1 MYIHLWIIPFLKF
14 GLCDI
19 SSVSVSLACI
29 EDITFVLKAVIYVY
43 LSFLSVDCFLH
54 SHIDTNRASVEH
66 HGVQPTGC
74 MDNEPEPSRGV
85 PC

>member
-1 MYIHLWIIPFLKF
+1 MTK
-14 GLCDI
+14 
-19 SSVSVSLACI
+19 
-29 EDITFVLKAVIYVY
+29 FVLNPTFYNSSLVTIATTSDTVSWSICGFP
-43 LSFLSVDCFLH
+43 LSFIHNTRMS
-54 SHIDTNRASVEH
+54 ASVEH

>member
-1 MYIHLWIIPFLKF
+1 MWTV
-14 GLCDI
+14 
-19 SSVSVSLACI
+19 SSSRRVPV
-29 EDITFVLKAVIYVY
+29 
-43 LSFLSVDCFLH
+43 VDEGTAL
-54 SHIDTNRASVEH
+54 NSVEH

>member
-1 MYIHLWIIPFLKF
+1 MSLIALVLIVALHH
-14 GLCDI
+14 
-19 SSVSVSLACI
+19 SSNVSLLC
-29 EDITFVLKAVIYVY
+29 V
-43 LSFLSVDCFLH
+43 
-54 SHIDTNRASVEH
+54 RASVEH

>member
-1 MYIHLWIIPFLKF
+1 MAWNDIPKS
-14 GLCDI
+14 DI
-19 SSVSVSLACI
+19 SDKKFVFKGIRVKRLECGYNDNYVSQIGQASV
-29 EDITFVLKAVIYVY
+29 
-43 LSFLSVDCFLH
+43 
-54 SHIDTNRASVEH
+54 ASVEH